1 MHKLSPHAHCAAA
14 NVRQK
19 RQIIEKHLCTWFQI
33 IYTWTAHG
41 EGYFAHGQGSSSIA
55 DDVDRMDDM
64 LSDIASG

>member
-1 MHKLSPHAHCAAA
+1 MHMVS
-14 NVRQK
+14 N
-19 RQIIEKHLCTWFQI
+19 
-33 IYTWTAHG
+33 YNTWTAHG